1 MRRVVVTGIGV
12 VSCLGNDKDSVRQSL
27 REGRSGIDFNP
38 GYAEIG
44 MRSQV
49 SARIDIDLAERIERK
64 FLRFMGEG
72 AAYGH
77 IALEQAIADAGLEA
91 GEVSSSERIGIVMG
105 SGGGSPKDQ
114 LESFDVMRER
124 GIRRVGPYR
133 VPRTMSSSVSAC
145 LATAFG
151 IKGVNYSISSACS
164 TSAHC
169 IGHAAELIQMGKQDL
184 VFAGGSEEEHW
195 TLAHMFDAMGAL
207 STGFNKTPRRAS
219 RAFDKDRDGFVIG
232 GGGGALV
239 IEELEHAKAR
249 GARIYAEL
257 TGYAATSDGHDMV
270 APSGEGA
277 TRAMRLAL
285 CGIEG
290 KVDYINTHGTSTPV
304 GDISEL
310 NAIRAVF
317 GDEPPAINS
326 TKSLS
331 GHALGAAGV
340 HEAIFSLLMMD
351 GDFICE
357 SINIDAL
364 DEQAAGLPILRER
377 RDDAG
382 LNRVLSNS
390 FGFGGTNACL
400 VFDRYAD

>member
-1 MRRVVVTGIGV
+1 MRRAVVTGIGV
-12 VSCLGNDKDSVRQSL
+12 VSCLGNDKDSVLQSL
-27 REGRSGIDFNP
+27 REGRSGIRFNP
-38 GYAEIG
+38 EYAEMG

-49 SARIDIDLAERIERK
+49 SGSIDIDLKEQIDRK
-64 FLRFMGEG
+64 LLRFLGEG

-77 IALEQAIADAGLEA
+77 ISMEQAIADAGLEN
-91 GEVSSSERIGIVMG
+91 EEISDERIGIVMG

-114 LESFDVMRER
+114 LDSFDVMRER

-145 LATAFG
+145 LATAFR
-151 IKGVNYSISSACS
+151 IKGVNYTISSACA

-169 IGHAAELIQMGKQDL
+169 IGHAAELIQLNKQDL

-207 STGFNKTPRRAS
+207 STNYNDSPEKAS
-219 RAFDKDRDGFVIG
+219 RAFDRDRDGFVIG
-232 GGGGALV
+232 GGGGTLV
-239 IEELEHAKAR
+239 IEELEHARAR

-257 TGYAATSDGHDMV
+257 TGYAATSDGYDMV
-270 APSGEGA
+270 APSGEGGA
-277 TRAMRLAL
+277 RAMRMAL
-285 CGIEG
+285 HGLEG
-290 KVDYINTHGTSTPV
+290 GVDYINTHGTSTPV
-304 GDISEL
+304 GDVSEL
-310 NAIRAVF
+310 NAIREVF
-317 GDEPPAINS
+317 GEEIPAINS

-340 HEAIFSLLMMD
+340 HEAIFSLLMMEN
-351 GDFICE
+351 DFIAE
-357 SINIDAL
+357 SINIDTL
-364 DEQAAGLPILRER
+364 DEQAEGLPILRER
-377 RDDAG
+377 RDDAK

-400 VFDRYAD
+400 VFDRYAA

>member
-12 VSCLGNDKDSVRQSL
+12 VSCLGNDKTSVLQSL
-27 REGRSGIDFNP
+27 REGRSGIRFNP
-38 GYAEIG
+38 EYAEIG

-49 SARIDIDLAERIERK
+49 SAHIDIDLKALIDRK

-77 IALEQAIADAGLEA
+77 IAMDQAIADAGLES
-91 GEVSSSERIGIVMG
+91 GEISSERVGIVMG

-114 LESFDVMRER
+114 LESFDIMREK
-124 GIRRVGPYR
+124 GIRRIGPYR

-151 IKGVNYSISSACS
+151 IKGVNYTISSACA

-169 IGHAAELIQMGKQDL
+169 IGHAAELIQLNKQDL

-207 STGFNKTPRRAS
+207 STGYNDTPEKSS
-219 RAFDKDRDGFVIG
+219 RAFDRDRDGFVIG
-232 GGGGALV
+232 GGGGTLV
-239 IEELEHAKAR
+239 VEELEHALAR

-257 TGYAATSDGHDMV
+257 TGYAATSDGYDMV
-270 APSGEGA
+270 APSGEGGA
-277 TRAMRLAL
+277 RAMRLAL
-285 CGIEG
+285 QGLDG
-290 KVDYINTHGTSTPV
+290 GVDYINTHGTSTPV
-304 GDISEL
+304 GDVSEL

-317 GDEPPAINS
+317 GDEIPAINS
-326 TKSLS
+326 TKSLG
-331 GHALGAAGV
+331 GHALGAAGA
-340 HEAIFSLLMMD
+340 HEAIFSLLMMEH
-351 GDFICE
+351 DFVAE
-357 SINIDAL
+357 SINIDNL
-364 DEQAAGLPILRER
+364 DEQAEGLPIMRER
-377 RDDAG
+377 RDNAK
-382 LNRVLSNS
+382 LNRILSNS

-400 VFDRYAD
+400 VFDRYAA